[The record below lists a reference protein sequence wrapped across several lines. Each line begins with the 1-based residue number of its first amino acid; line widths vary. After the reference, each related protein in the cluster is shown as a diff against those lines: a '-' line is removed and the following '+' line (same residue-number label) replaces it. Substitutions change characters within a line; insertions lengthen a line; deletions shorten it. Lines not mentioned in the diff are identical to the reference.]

1 MESNLFRHYNDTYQ
15 GGMLY
20 EIPQILG
27 VGCRDLHDYDI
38 LHWLQTQIREGGTEI
53 TLIPPKT
60 MSNHLEKFTF
70 FT

>member
-27 VGCRDLHDYDI
+27 VGGGDLHGHDV
-38 LHWLQTQIREGGTEI
+38 LHRVQAQITEGETY
-53 TLIPPKT
+53 L
-60 MSNHLEKFTF
+60 
-70 FT
+70 